1 MLSSSLENAI
11 YPRSIAMKIC
21 LDKMTKEPFVLGH
34 GRSNMRRKIA
44 VRMMGVLLAT
54 SLLCGCT
61 SPQTEPE
68 AEKQEAAGQEEQQE
82 RQEQPANDVQI
93 EQEED
98 EVSLN
103 AEVKEA
109 TTYTKER
116 NESVYQLLD
125 FSDEKEREF
134 AEKGFIRAPEK
145 LEIRT
150 EDGNLAWSQVNY
162 EFIQQ
167 QEKAPDS
174 ANPSLWR
181 NTQLNAKYGLFE
193 VTDGIY
199 QVRGYDIANIT
210 FVRSDSGWIVFDC
223 TTSIETAKAGLELL
237 EEEFGEAHIAAVV
250 VSHAHVDHYAGI
262 GGLVAEGDL
271 ADASL
276 PLEEQIASRKTLIIV
291 PDGYEK
297 AVMEENVFAGNAMK
311 RRTNFQYGSLLEKG
325 EKGSL
330 AVGIGLGA
338 SSGTGSYL
346 SPTFEV
352 KEDVFEMTV
361 DGVEMIF
368 QLTPGTESP
377 AEMNTYLPK
386 QKALW
391 MAENCTGTMHNL
403 YTLRGAE
410 VRDGNAW
417 AQYIMQA
424 KELFGDKTE
433 VIFQSHNWPHWGKE
447 EINEYLVNTASVY
460 KFITMQT
467 LQYLNEG
474 YTSTEIANMIELPR
488 DLEKVWYTRQ
498 YYGTLAH
505 NAKAVY
511 QKYMGWYDANPVHLN
526 QLAPTDY
533 AKKLLEYL
541 GDVEKVL
548 AMAQQDFEK
557 GEYQW
562 VAEITNA
569 VIYAQPDNE
578 KARFLCADALE
589 QLGYQAESGA
599 WRNAYLTA
607 AYELR
612 HGTKDYPEADTG
624 GTGPTAL
631 GMDTE
636 TMLDYLGICMD
647 AKKMEDVNLT
657 INLEVTDVGQKY
669 LLRINHGVFLYSK
682 EAWSEKPDAEIKT
695 KKVGIFGIARNNQQL
710 MDSAIESVSGE
721 ADILTV
727 MTENLAEFPPY
738 FNIVEP

>member
-1 MLSSSLENAI
+1 
-11 YPRSIAMKIC
+11 MK
-21 LDKMTKEPFVLGH
+21 KKP
-34 GRSNMRRKIA
+34 A
-44 VRMMGVLLAT
+44 VRMIGALMAVTLI
-54 SLLCGCT
+54 CGCV
-61 SPQTEPE
+61 SQAPEPKV
-68 AEKQEAAGQEEQQE
+68 EKQGMEGQEEQQGE
-82 RQEQPANDVQI
+82 EPGEQAEKAQQPDQMEAADL
-93 EQEED
+93 E
-98 EVSLN
+98 SLN
-103 AEVKEA
+103 REVKEA
-109 TTYTKER
+109 TAYTREQ
-116 NESVYQLLD
+116 NASVYQLLD
-125 FSDEKEREF
+125 FSDEKELEF
-134 AEKGFIRAPEK
+134 AEKGFLRAPEK

-162 EFIQQ
+162 DFIRG
-167 QEKAPDS
+167 QEEAPDS
-174 ANPSLWR
+174 VNPSLWR

-210 FVRSDSGWIVFDC
+210 FVRSDHGWIVFDC
-223 TTSIETAKAGLELL
+223 TTSVETAKAGLALL
-237 EEEFGEAHIAAVV
+237 EEEFGEAHIVGIV

-262 GGLVAEGDL
+262 GGLVAKEDL

-276 PLEEQIASRKTLIIV
+276 SLKEQMASGKTLIIV
-291 PDGYEK
+291 PEGYEK

-311 RRTNFQYGSLLEKG
+311 RRTNFQYGSFLKKG
-325 EKGSL
+325 GKGSL
-330 AVGIGLGA
+330 AVGIGIGP

-346 SPTFEV
+346 PPTFEV
-352 KEDVFEMTV
+352 TEDVFEMSL
-361 DGVEMIF
+361 DGVEMVF

-377 AEMNTYLPK
+377 AEMNTYLPR

-460 KFITMQT
+460 KYITMQT

-474 YTSTEIANMIELPR
+474 YTSAEIANMIELPQ
-488 DLEKVWYTRQ
+488 DLQKVWYTRQ

-511 QKYMGWYDANPVHLN
+511 QKYMGWYDANPVHLD

-541 GDVEKVL
+541 GDADKAL
-548 AMAQQDFEK
+548 AMAQQDFDK

-569 VIYAQPDNE
+569 LVYAQPDNE

-612 HGTKDYPEADTG
+612 HGTGDYPAADAG

-631 GMDTE
+631 GMSTE

-657 INLEVTDVGQKY
+657 INLEVTDEGKKY

-682 EAWSEKPDAEIKT
+682 EAWSEKPDAEIKL

-710 MDSAIESVSGE
+710 LDSAVESVSGDV
-721 ADILTV
+721 DILSV
-727 MTENLAEFPPY
+727 MTENLADFPPY